1 LNCSF
6 QHQALLN
13 QNYQLMK
20 PKIKILLVEDDPNLS
35 LVLQDYLEMQGY
47 TVVLC
52 HDGVEGLDAFE
63 NEPFDICILDVM
75 MPRKDGF
82 TLAEEIRTADSQI
95 PIVFLTA
102 KAMKEDRISGFKK
115 GCDDYITKPFSSEE
129 LNLRLQAILK
139 RCLILREDPLANKPE
154 FITIGSYIFN
164 YKNLQ
169 LINGSN
175 TIVLTRKEA
184 DLLLFFSEHRN
195 ELLPRE
201 TILNAVWGND
211 DYFIGRSMD
220 VFITK
225 LRKYMRDDK
234 SISINNVHGIGFVF
248 EVK

>member
-1 LNCSF
+1 
-6 QHQALLN
+6 
-13 QNYQLMK
+13 MK
-20 PKIKILLVEDDPNLS
+20 HKIKILLVEDDPNLS

-47 TVVLC
+47 SIVLC
-52 HDGVEGLDAFE
+52 HDGVEGLNAFE
-63 NEPFDICILDVM
+63 NEPFDLCILDVM

-82 TLAEEIRTADSQI
+82 TLAEEIRSADSHV

-102 KAMKEDRISGFKK
+102 KAMKEDRIAGFKK

-139 RCLILREDPLANKPE
+139 RCLIVKDDPYINKPE
-154 FITIGSYIFN
+154 LIPIGNYQFN
-164 YKNLQ
+164 YKNL
-169 LINGSN
+169 LLVNASISI
-175 TIVLTRKEA
+175 TLTRKEA

-225 LRKYMRDDK
+225 LRKYLRDDK

>member
-1 LNCSF
+1 
-6 QHQALLN
+6 
-13 QNYQLMK
+13 MK
-20 PKIKILLVEDDPNLS
+20 HKIKILLVEDDPNLS

-47 TVVLC
+47 SIVLC
-52 HDGVEGLDAFE
+52 HDGVEGLNAFE
-63 NEPFDICILDVM
+63 NEPFDLCILDVM

-82 TLAEEIRTADSQI
+82 TLAEEIRSADSHV

-139 RCLILREDPLANKPE
+139 RCLIVKDDPFVNKPE
-154 FITIGSYIFN
+154 LIAIGCYQFN
-164 YKNLQ
+164 YKNLLLVNG
-169 LINGSN
+169 LISI
-175 TIVLTRKEA
+175 TLTRKEA

-225 LRKYMRDDK
+225 LRKYLRDDK

>member
-1 LNCSF
+1 
-6 QHQALLN
+6 
-13 QNYQLMK
+13 MK
-20 PKIKILLVEDDPNLS
+20 HKIKILLVEDDPNLS

-47 TVVLC
+47 SIVLC
-52 HDGVEGLDAFE
+52 HDGVEGLNAFE
-63 NEPFDICILDVM
+63 NEPFDLCILDVM

-82 TLAEEIRTADSQI
+82 TLAEEIRTADSHV

-139 RCLILREDPLANKPE
+139 RCLIVKEDPLVNKPDR
-154 FITIGSYIFN
+154 IAIGCYQFN
-164 YKNLQ
+164 YKNL
-169 LINGSN
+169 LLVNGSSSI
-175 TIVLTRKEA
+175 TLTRKEA

-225 LRKYMRDDK
+225 LRKYLRDDK